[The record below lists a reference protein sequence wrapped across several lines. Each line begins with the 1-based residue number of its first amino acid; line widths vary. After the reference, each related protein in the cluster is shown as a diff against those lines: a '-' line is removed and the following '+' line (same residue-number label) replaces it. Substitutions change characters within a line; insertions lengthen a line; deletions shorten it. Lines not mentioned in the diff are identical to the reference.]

1 MIIFEI
7 KKWRVFYKI
16 SKIFIL
22 FNVFMDLTARLG
34 NYDTLASFL
43 ITNIVLLFG
52 TLNTAYAP
60 IYRICI
66 DNEKSELSLYYYF
79 LYLFKKQKT
88 LAFNEFDYRYEYA
101 PSFISLG
108 GYKIDFYFNKFSKAT
123 METHFGWKKAKL
135 QEIIPFL
142 EDIKPYKPRLL
153 DDKKAKQKYN
163 DYKNSLK

>member
-22 FNVFMDLTARLG
+22 FNILMYLSARVHD
-34 NYDTLASFL
+34 YD
-43 ITNIVLLFG
+43 IVQYIFILNTFFLFG
-52 TLNTAYAP
+52 TMNSTYAP
-60 IYRICI
+60 IYKVCI
-66 DNEKSELSLYYYF
+66 DNKKNELTLYYYF
-79 LYLFKKQKT
+79 LYLFKKKKT